1 MQKMK
6 NAEKQREKNAEKM
19 KNAEKQREK
28 KKWEKCK

>member
-19 KNAEKQREK
+19 KNAEKQRDK
-28 KKWEKCK
+28 KK

>member
-6 NAEKQREKNAEKM
+6 NSEKQREKNAEKM

-28 KKWEKCK
+28 KK

>member
-28 KKWEKCK
+28 KK

>member
-6 NAEKQREKNAEKM
+6 NSEKQREKNAEKM